1 METMDMVVMENT
13 LVVPMDIM
21 DTMLV
26 KLLNQKEKEYLFQL
40 QQESCFMVQEI
51 ELILPLEKETLFIV
65 TINTYTIS
73 SLLNL
78 W

>member
-1 METMDMVVMENT
+1 MDMVVMEIT
-13 LVVPMDIM
+13 LIVPTDIM
-21 DTMLV
+21 DTKQV
-26 KLLNQKEKEYLFQL
+26 KLLNQKEKEYLFHL

-65 TINTYTIS
+65 TINTYTVS
-73 SLLNL
+73 TLLNL